1 MVGRGNGVGTSRG
14 SVRVGREALLRKAL
28 LGSTALIGITLATPA
43 LAQSTSPAGGGT
55 ISGSGT
61 YTDDTATNGGVMVD
75 NTQSAGVTMTGVTI
89 NNTTGNPNGSA
100 YRQNA
105 AGGQSA
111 VLYTAGANSLRS
123 DQNGAALFMQ
133 AGGGNLTW
141 AIGQTDTSSTTDLNA
156 TFGAYLVA
164 TGFINVVDFGTVS
177 SLRNVTGI
185 SGDTGIYATSTTSTV
200 NLSLKAPTISGFTT
214 GINALS
220 ATGANVTTTGGTI
233 STLTNGTGIAASAS
247 NASAGVTVSSGS
259 AITTSG
265 TGIGINVT
273 SSNTA
278 NSVTTT
284 AGGTIN
290 GGSVGIQ
297 MRSAQAGQT
306 NTVTVGAAIGNSAR
320 PSAGVLFNT
329 AGVVGGINTVYANA
343 DILAGNGSYAI
354 GSGWINTDL
363 IVNVASGVT
372 VSSQGTSA
380 IGAGHDVT
388 VVNNGTISAT
398 AAGGVGVRNSQGPS
412 TVTVTNNGTMT
423 AGSVV
428 VWGAATT
435 NITNS
440 GIITATNSSAI
451 ISGRGGTITNN
462 GSGIITGGSSAN
474 GWAIR
479 FDSSA
484 FSPGQTINSDGQITG
499 GGAGAIR
506 IDATTASTLN
516 LNAPSYT
523 TGLISV
529 LGTGATTVNL
539 AGTLAG
545 DYDGSGSTGAQNF
558 RLGANGSMQSADFG
572 SGNDTFTWAGG
583 TFSGT
588 IDGGAGT
595 DTFAVDVGS
604 STNKTLNLT
613 TDFANLTN
621 FDAYSLVSGNLT
633 LTGSRDG
640 GAGWTVAGGN
650 ATTFIL
656 NGSLTNIAGVAVTLT
671 TPDLMFVQSGAQLSA
686 TGDVIYSSGN
696 GNNIQNSGTITSG
709 TGASSAIA
717 IGSGTVD
724 NYGTITYAAGGSITT
739 QGNGV
744 LASSNQLSLSNHT
757 GATLIGRWDGA
768 RANNGAYIVN
778 DGLIQGDRF
787 AGVEI
792 TGISVVEN
800 NSTGRIYGAT
810 GEGAGLLIN
819 NGAVQVTNAGQIVGA
834 GTAGIYNAGSGLLSL
849 SNSGTIGTG
858 TLDGSNNYVQGGTTT
873 AIRTG
878 TANITNTGSIR
889 GASGGIAATGALTLV
904 NIGMVNGVGTGTLA
918 LNAVDVGGVA
928 SILNAGTIS
937 EGTNFAIS
945 ATGGGTVTNAVGAS
959 LGGGSDA
966 TNGYAVFLN
975 GGTTFNNYGQA
986 GSGTGGTVLTGSTGG
1001 TINLFAGS
1009 ASGRITGGSGNDT
1022 LAIYTGQTNASAV
1035 TQGYTNAVTG
1045 SAGTVTLQNS
1055 GALAAA
1061 TYGAIDLGGG
1071 SDTLQLRG
1079 TGTGAQTG
1087 SFSLATSTGA
1097 ETITKLDSGTWV
1109 LSGAAAVPGITVNS
1123 NGGTLLFQGTSGI
1136 GTINANGGTVL
1147 ANGSGAFNGAVVHL
1161 LTSNVQFG
1169 ASGVYSNNFVL
1180 DVPAVLNGQAAVFE
1194 NLFGGNAILSGSIT
1208 SGSGTNAA
1216 GQAIGASQAVTFAG
1230 IGGSLFNLTGTGNSW
1245 SGITTINSGVTV
1257 RGSTSVISGGS
1268 ITNNGTLTY
1277 IQSGASSIGTV
1288 ISGNG
1293 ALRVE
1298 GGQVTL
1304 TGFNTYT
1311 GGTTVAGGSL
1321 QVGDGGYTG
1330 RITGA
1335 ITVDAGGTLVFNRAD
1350 NYDFTSAISGDGNVQ
1365 ALGTVSLSGAITTT
1379 STLTVDSAT
1388 GGQVTLTGARS
1399 GANASA
1405 VTLAGVGNILRVG
1418 LSGSVA
1424 GGQYVGVR
1432 LGGTND
1438 GVDNFGSITNTG
1450 TGGDNGYGAAIA
1462 VVATTGTS
1470 TINNG
1475 SASNSTASISGQNAG
1490 INHVASGGIV
1500 ATGALNV
1507 NNYGLIAGNLYNAIE
1522 NQGGSGNLSINNY
1535 ATGRIVGQG
1544 NAGGGNGI
1552 GMGGTGT
1559 LGLDNAGL
1567 IVGRSNGIAT
1577 GGSVAITNR
1586 GTIATGTLSG
1596 GTTGTLTAGGGTGI
1610 QAMGG
1615 TITNQAG
1622 GVIQGSFLNGSGTDT
1637 NAISSF
1643 AATTVNNS
1651 GQILGASLGSTSTAR
1666 ANGVYIGSGLG
1677 TVTNNATGLI
1687 TGSWDGVYLAS
1698 GGSVTNTGTIS
1709 GYSVNGIE
1717 GAGTVTN
1724 NAGGRIFGGGVGVKL
1739 AAGGTV
1745 NNSGLIAAATYDS
1758 LANTYTASTGIGVSL
1773 TSGTVINQYTGTIT
1787 GATGVSATGT
1797 LTFNNSGGT
1806 IIAST
1811 NAGVNVA
1818 GTGNQLYNSGT
1829 LTGGSN
1835 ATQGYGVRFTSTST
1849 GSFNNQTNGLVSG
1862 GTGGVLVGAASGVG
1876 IDNGGAIVGLDSGS
1890 RGIYF
1895 SSGSAIVT
1903 NQADGTIVGQGWG
1916 IQVATTANINNSGF
1930 IGSGTLSGGTT
1941 GTFTVNGTGN
1951 GVVFN
1956 GGYLNNGSGATIVGG
1971 NYGVASGGTTAANIG
1986 NSGTITGGAY
1996 AIYLTGT
2003 NADTVN
2009 LYAGSTTNGAI
2020 ALGGGDDTLNW
2031 YGGSFT
2037 SIDGEGGN
2045 DRFAASISAP
2055 TTLDLSTIT
2064 GFEQHSLNGG
2074 DTLTLTG
2081 TQTPT
2086 DGGWTVTGSNLAL
2099 GGTAKLEMTGTG
2111 VTLVNASASLT
2122 VSAGGQLIAHDD
2134 YGVAAYAGG
2143 SVTNAGL
2150 IKSTGGFDGVITN
2163 GGTVDNQAGGRII
2176 AAGNGVTLQ
2185 AYGTTLTNAGV
2196 IAGQTNGV
2204 VGSDDYQT
2212 LTNTGVIVAGT
2223 AGDNA
2228 TAYWQTNA
2236 NLSTGDGVRFTAGGS
2251 VTNVGGYVNGN
2262 TTGIIVGGANG
2273 VTISGGAAT
2282 IENSGTLQ
2290 GNSGY
2295 GISIDTAG
2303 GQTSTITNH
2312 NGGALVGGIGA
2323 ALLSGDGTVNMTN
2336 EAGSYMYGSI
2346 VSTGNGT
2353 RNIDLSGV
2361 VYGDYDATSGAGV
2374 DNVTLRSGTITNVN
2388 LGDGDDTFVYIGGN
2402 ITGMV
2407 DGGAGSDM
2415 LFADFGAGTSYDVSL
2430 ANFSN
2435 FEGFGLTSGD
2445 VTLTGT
2451 GTNTGQA
2458 IYAGYNGNPAGTI
2471 TFQDT
2476 GDLTGDIYV
2485 NGGSIRANTAGAFG
2499 SGTIHMIDP
2508 TATFGATGTY
2518 ANNISLEVVTPSS
2531 ANPSTLNADS
2541 GVVATLTG
2549 AITTGTGAG
2558 IDPSQDLVFGGG
2570 GTLVLTNTAN
2580 DWAGTTTINSGTT
2593 LVGASDTISGSA
2605 IVNNGK
2611 LAYQQAYSGT
2621 VGQDISGNGYVNVS
2635 GLAAGNALT
2644 FAGTNSFNGTIQIA
2658 DASNVVI
2665 DGATDTGNFLSVD
2678 LGAGASRLDV
2688 TANGSLTSSY
2698 SGVHGSGA
2706 GQSVYNLGSI
2716 TSSGDTIFM
2725 TGANALIDNS
2735 GTITGARA
2743 FSTNGT
2749 DAQLINRAG
2758 GTLTGNAYQ
2767 TVYLGNGGTVDNS
2780 GIIQSL
2786 TNFTAI
2792 YGVNGATAITNNAGG
2807 LITGDGTVIAVY
2819 GAGSSVTNAGSITS
2833 TADTA
2838 VYLGGGG
2845 TVTNSGSITANG
2857 NGVGVWTSAGGTFT
2871 NQAGGTITGGYAGM
2885 YLDGVDQI
2893 TVNLEAG
2900 STTDRIF
2907 AIGNGTRVITIA
2919 GTLNGGYAGGTGD
2932 DLITLDTSATVN
2944 GTLDGG
2950 NSGIDTLTLTGTGSA
2965 TLGDVTHFASATKT
2979 GTGTW
2984 TLGSSNDIGAWSV
2997 IGGTIATKGG
3007 IDNGASV
3014 DLSSGTLQLNYH
3026 ETIGILTG
3034 TGNVALGTYMLG
3046 LTSGTGSF
3054 TGTLNGTTGGLL
3066 IDGAHLSFGGQAT
3079 YSGLTGVY
3087 SGSLTLMAGATF
3099 NADSTLLVDSAGT
3112 LDLGATAITVA
3123 AARLDGTL
3131 DGTGTLAAHDIELN
3145 GATVNGNLAGNTLTQ
3160 ASGTSSIA
3168 GTIGMDVLVSGG
3180 TLQLAAGNRI
3190 ADTATVQVN
3199 SGTMLDLQAFDDT
3212 VGTLVLSGTLAGT
3225 GTLTASQYQLTGATV
3240 NGNLGAGVLYN
3251 LGGTSTLNG
3260 TSAGNVAVQAGTLV
3274 LGAANR
3280 LADTAIVTV
3289 SSGATLDLGA
3299 FGDTIGALG
3308 LNGTLAG
3315 TGTLTAAEYD
3325 LNGAT
3330 VNANLGAG
3338 TLYNLAG
3345 TSTLNGT
3352 AAGDV
3357 SVQGG
3362 TLVLGAANRLADNA
3376 TVAVASGATLD
3387 IGGFSDTIGALAL
3400 LGTLNGSGTLT
3411 AGQYQLTGAVV
3422 NANLG
3427 TGTLENLAGVSTLNG
3442 TAAGNV
3448 LVSGGTLK
3456 LAAAERLADT
3466 ATLAVATGATLDL
3479 GANSEAVALA
3489 GLNGTLAGTGTLI
3502 AGQYQLTGATVNANL
3517 GAGTLYNLGGTSTL
3531 NGTAAGDVSVQAGT
3545 LALGASNRLAD
3556 TAVVAVAS
3564 GATLDIGAFNDTVGA
3579 LALLGTLNGTGTLTA
3594 SQYQLT
3600 GATVNANL
3608 GAGRVFNL
3616 GGTSTLNGTAAGD
3629 VSVQA
3634 GTLRLGAANRI
3645 ADTAVLDIG
3654 TGATF
3659 DLGAFNESVALA
3671 GIGGTLAG
3679 TGTLTAS
3686 QYQLSGATVNANLA
3700 AGTLFSVGGVSTLNG
3715 TSAAGAATIQAG
3727 TLRLGASER
3736 LANNAAVAINSIAT
3750 FDLAGYTETIA
3761 SLSNGAGGGG
3771 TLALGAGKLVL
3782 SGNADSGFSGNIT
3795 GSGVFEKQGTG
3806 RLTLAGNLAMTG
3818 RIDLTAGTLAYAGT
3832 SAGGM
3837 RVQGGTLIGSGSF
3850 AGNLALA
3857 SGTLSPGGLAT
3868 GLVGTTIQPIGSF
3881 SAGSLNVTGGTLAF
3895 DFGGTSLNFASDS
3908 IRVTGAATLSG
3919 GTVAVNSL
3927 SQAASDYRFNQLYTI
3942 VQAGSLTGTFGNG
3955 ATFTNVANNPNLRWR
3970 LRYDLLAN
3978 AVVLQVQKNV
3988 DFATDV
3994 PAGSG
3999 NLSAVAGALTSATTG
4014 NATDEFS
4021 NTLNTLAAL
4030 SQAQRIEAYKSFS
4043 GEALT
4048 DISTA
4053 TMSANNLFADL
4064 LRDRVGNGGDS
4075 LVGGG
4080 FGDTSLAQVRSTAT
4094 AGSGFASRLANA
4106 DAPGGSGNGGGIW
4119 GQAYGGYQKLL
4130 GGAGHVGVENT
4141 TAGVA
4146 MGAELRLDGF
4156 TAGVA
4161 GGVAEIDGDVN
4172 ARNSTVTGNQ
4182 YQLGGYAS
4190 YDAGSLFVS
4199 ASGTWYSADFDTKR
4213 TIALGGSTSLATG
4226 DAHADG
4232 YSFGASA
4239 GYRAEL
4245 GGGLHAAIVAS
4256 ASQTHDSRDGFT
4268 ERASGGLGLSVAKA
4282 SRDVFTAT
4290 GELRLAAKVKTGSG
4304 YTMPWVSAGVRYNT
4318 GDLDSL
4324 GNMRFAGAPTGTGS
4338 FLVEGARMAPVLGT
4352 LGVGIDAHASDNVR
4366 LGIALEAA
4374 AGDKTREGRA
4384 SVRVKIGF

>member
-75 NTQSAGVTMTGVTI
+75 NTQSSGVTMTGVTI

-200 NLSLKAPTISGFTT
+200 NLSLKAPTISGFAT

-233 STLTNGTGIAASAS
+233 STLANGTGIAASAS

-284 AGGTIN
+284 TGGTIN

-297 MRSAQAGQT
+297 MKSAQSGQT
-306 NTVTVGAAIGNSAR
+306 NTVTVGAAIGNSTR

-329 AGVVGGINTVYANA
+329 AGAIGGINTVYANA

-363 IVNVASGVT
+363 VVNVASGVT
-372 VSSQGTSA
+372 VSSQGSSA

-388 VVNNGTISAT
+388 IVNNGTISAT
-398 AAGGVGVRNSQGPS
+398 AAGGTGVRNSQGPS

-440 GIITATNSSAI
+440 GIITATNNSAI

-462 GSGIITGGSSAN
+462 SSGIITGGSAAN

-539 AGTLAG
+539 AGTLVG

-583 TFSGT
+583 AFSGT

-595 DTFAVDVGS
+595 DIFAVDVGS

-621 FDAYSLVSGNLT
+621 FDAYSLLSGNLT
-633 LTGSRDG
+633 LTGSRNG

-656 NGSLTNIAGVAVTLT
+656 NGALTNIAGVGVTLT

-768 RANNGAYIVN
+768 RANNGAYVVN

-792 TGISVVEN
+792 TGTSVVEN

-1079 TGTGAQTG
+1079 TGTGASQG
-1087 SFSLATSTGA
+1087 IFSLATSTGA

-1136 GTINANGGTVL
+1136 GTINANGGIVL
-1147 ANGSGAFNGAVVHL
+1147 ANGAGAFGSAVVHL
-1161 LTSNVQFG
+1161 LSSNVQFG
-1169 ASGVYSNNFVL
+1169 ASGAYANNFVL
-1180 DVPAVLNGQAAVFE
+1180 DVPAVLNGQPAVFE

-1245 SGITTINSGVTV
+1245 TGITTINSGVTV
-1257 RGSTSVISGGS
+1257 RGSTSAISGSS

-1277 IQSGASSIGTV
+1277 AQSGASSSGKV
-1288 ISGNG
+1288 ISGSG

-1298 GGQVTL
+1298 SGQVTL

-1311 GGTTVAGGSL
+1311 GGTTVAGGTL
-1321 QVGDGGYTG
+1321 QVGDGAASG
-1330 RITGA
+1330 RIAGA
-1335 ITVDAGGTLVFNRAD
+1335 ITVDAGGTLVFNRTD
-1350 NYDFTSAISGDGNVQ
+1350 NYDFTSAISGAGNVQ

-1379 STLTVDSAT
+1379 GNLTVDSAT

-1399 GANASA
+1399 GAAVSA
-1405 VTLAGVGNILRVG
+1405 VTLAGVGNVLRVG

-1438 GVDNFGSITNTG
+1438 GVDNFGAITNIG

-1475 SASNSTASISGQNAG
+1475 SASNSTATISGQNAG
-1490 INHVASGGIV
+1490 INHVASGGVV

-1552 GMGGTGT
+1552 GMGGVGT

-1818 GTGNQLYNSGT
+1818 GTSSQLYNSGT

-2037 SIDGEGGN
+2037 SINGEGGN

-2303 GQTSTITNH
+2303 GVTSTITNR
-2312 NGGALVGGIGA
+2312 NGGALVGGTAA

-2336 EAGSYMYGSI
+2336 EYGSYMYGSI

-2407 DGGAGSDM
+2407 DGGAGRDM

-2531 ANPSTLNADS
+2531 ANPSTLNTTA
-2541 GVVATLTG
+2541 GVIATLTG

-2558 IDPSQDLVFGGG
+2558 VDPDQQLVIGGQ
-2570 GTLVLTNTAN
+2570 GTIILAN
-2580 DWAGTTTINSGTT
+2580 AANSWSGTT
-2593 LVGASDTISGSA
+2593 IVNASATLQGTSETISGSA
-2605 IVNNGK
+2605 ITAQGT
-2611 LAYQQAYSGT
+2611 LAYVQPGSGT
-2621 VGQDISGNGYVNVS
+2621 VGQNITGGGLVTVS
-2635 GLAAGNALT
+2635 GLAAGEALT
-2644 FAGTNSFNGTIQIA
+2644 FG
-2658 DASNVVI
+2658 
-2665 DGATDTGNFLSVD
+2665 
-2678 LGAGASRLDV
+2678 GASTVAGGIKVLD
-2688 TANGSLTSSY
+2688 GSA
-2698 SGVHGSGA
+2698 V
-2706 GQSVYNLGSI
+2706 I
-2716 TSSGDTIFM
+2716 
-2725 TGANALIDNS
+2725 NS
-2735 GTITGARA
+2735 GTLAATGGTSITLTNGGSFTNDGTVTGEVRGTGAA
-2743 FSTNGT
+2743 ATSVTNNATINGT
-2749 DAQLINRAG
+2749 VYNAG
-2758 GTLTGNAYQ
+2758 TATM
-2767 TVYLGNGGTVDNS
+2767 TVAN
-2780 GIIQSL
+2780 Q
-2786 TNFTAI
+2786 
-2792 YGVNGATAITNNAGG
+2792 AGG
-2807 LITGDGTVIAVY
+2807 LINGGSYAVY
-2819 GAGSSVTNAGSITS
+2819 ASGGLALTNGAGSTIQGDLAVVAHDGAQITNAGTIRS
-2833 TADTA
+2833 TGTDFAIG
-2838 VYLGGGG
+2838 LLSGG
-2845 TVTNSGSITANG
+2845 TILNSGSIEGGSSTTDG
-2857 NGVGVWTSAGGTFT
+2857 WGVNSTGTLVFT
-2871 NQAGGTITGGYAGM
+2871 NQAGGMIGGAKGAILSFGGATID
-2885 YLDGVDQI
+2885 LQ
-2893 TVNLEAG
+2893 AG
-2900 STTDRIF
+2900 STTNGAIQVVGSDAASVTVAGNYTGIIGLGAGDDTLTLDSGATIGAGSMFNGNGGSDALVLTGTGNASLDIGTTLNFETRAMNGTGVWTLTGSDGSNGAWQINSGTLAASGGS
-2907 AIGNGTRVITIA
+2907 AIGNGALVTIAAPGTLQLLASEQVGNIAGSGAIQLGANALMLGGGTSSSFDGTISGTGSLAIFGGTSLTLTGAQAYTGVTQVGGTLTLAGSNLLADASSLSIQAGGTVDLGAGNDTVAEVTIA
-2919 GTLNGGYAGGTGD
+2919 GTLNG
-2932 DLITLDTSATVN
+2932 
-2944 GTLDGG
+2944 
-2950 NSGIDTLTLTGTGSA
+2950 
-2965 TLGDVTHFASATKT
+2965 
-2979 GTGTW
+2979 
-2984 TLGSSNDIGAWSV
+2984 
-2997 IGGTIATKGG
+2997 
-3007 IDNGASV
+3007 
-3014 DLSSGTLQLNYH
+3014 
-3026 ETIGILTG
+3026 
-3034 TGNVALGTYMLG
+3034 
-3046 LTSGTGSF
+3046 
-3054 TGTLNGTTGGLL
+3054 
-3066 IDGAHLSFGGQAT
+3066 
-3079 YSGLTGVY
+3079 
-3087 SGSLTLMAGATF
+3087 
-3099 NADSTLLVDSAGT
+3099 
-3112 LDLGATAITVA
+3112 
-3123 AARLDGTL
+3123 
-3131 DGTGTLAAHDIELN
+3131 
-3145 GATVNGNLAGNTLTQ
+3145 
-3160 ASGTSSIA
+3160 
-3168 GTIGMDVLVSGG
+3168 
-3180 TLQLAAGNRI
+3180 
-3190 ADTATVQVN
+3190 
-3199 SGTMLDLQAFDDT
+3199 
-3212 VGTLVLSGTLAGT
+3212 T
-3225 GTLTASQYQLTGATV
+3225 GTLTTTGYAFLTGGIA
-3240 NGNLGAGVLYN
+3240 NANLAGDALFQDA
-3251 LGGTSTLNG
+3251 GTSTLNG
-3260 TSAGNVAVQAGTLV
+3260 TAAFSTVSIRGGTLALGASNRLADNAQLGILAGAALDLGAYSDTIGTGVVFGTVNGTGTLTANLLQLNGATISANLGGSVMNIGGTSVLNGTASGNVEVGAGTLV

-3280 LADTAIVTV
+3280 LADTATV
-3289 SSGATLDLGA
+3289 LIDGGATLDIGA
-3299 FGDTIGALG
+3299 FNDTVGIAAIG
-3308 LNGTLAG
+3308 GTLAG
-3315 TGTLTAAEYD
+3315 SGTLTAGEYQ
-3325 LNGAT
+3325 LGAAT

-3338 TLYNLAG
+3338 IVYNLAG

-3448 LVSGGTLK
+3448 LVSGGTLR
-3456 LAAAERLADT
+3456 LAAAEHLADT

-3479 GANSEAVALA
+3479 GANGETVALA

-3502 AGQYQLTGATVNANL
+3502 AGEYQLTGATVNANL

-3654 TGATF
+3654 SGATF
-3659 DLGAFNESVALA
+3659 DLGAFNETVALA

-3715 TSAAGAATIQAG
+3715 TSAAGTAIVQAG

-3736 LANNAAVAINSIAT
+3736 LANNAAVAINTNAV
-3750 FDLAGYTETIA
+3750 FDLAGYTETIG
-3761 SLSNGAGGGG
+3761 SLSNGPGGGG
-3771 TLALGAGKLVL
+3771 TIALGSGKLVL
-3782 SGNADSGFSGNIT
+3782 SGNADSSFSGGIT

-3806 RLTLAGNLAMTG
+3806 RLNLAGNLAMTG

-3837 RVQGGTLIGSGSF
+3837 RVQGGTLIGQASF

-3881 SAGSLNVTGGTLAF
+3881 TAGSLNVTGGTLAF
-3895 DFGGTSLNFASDS
+3895 DFGGTSMNFASDS

-4043 GEALT
+4043 GESLT

-4080 FGDTSLAQVRSTAT
+4080 FGDTSLSQVRSTAT
-4094 AGSGFASRLANA
+4094 AGTGFASRLANA

-4304 YTMPWVSAGVRYNT
+4304 YAMPWVSAGVRYNT

>member
-61 YTDDTATNGGVMVD
+61 YTDDTAANGGVMVD
-75 NTQSAGVTMTGVTI
+75 NTQSSGVTMTGVTI

-185 SGDTGIYATSTTSTV
+185 SGDTGIYATSTTATV
-200 NLSLKAPTISGFTT
+200 DLSLKAPTISGFAT

-233 STLTNGTGIAASAS
+233 TTLANGTGIAASAS
-247 NASAGVTVSSGS
+247 NAIAAVNVTSGS

-273 SSNTA
+273 SSNTT

-297 MRSAQAGQT
+297 MKSAQSGQT
-306 NTVTVGAAIGNSAR
+306 NTVTVGAAIGNSTR

-329 AGVVGGINTVYANA
+329 AGAIGGLNTVYANA

-354 GSGWINTDL
+354 GSGWTNTDL
-363 IVNVASGVT
+363 VVNVASGVT
-372 VSSQGTSA
+372 VSSQGSSA

-388 VVNNGTISAT
+388 IVNNGTISAT
-398 AAGGVGVRNSQGPS
+398 AAGGTGVRNSQGPS

-435 NITNS
+435 NVTNS
-440 GIITATNSSAI
+440 GIITATNNSAI

-462 GSGIITGGSSAN
+462 ASGHITGGSAAN

-479 FDSSA
+479 FDSST
-484 FSPGQTINSDGQITG
+484 FSPGQTVNSDGQITG

-516 LNAPSYT
+516 LNATSQT
-523 TGLISV
+523 SGLISV
-529 LGTGATTVNL
+529 LGSGATTVNL
-539 AGTLAG
+539 AGALVG

-583 TFSGT
+583 AFSGT

-604 STNKTLNLT
+604 STNKTLDLT

-633 LTGSRDG
+633 LTGSRNG

-686 TGDVIYSSGN
+686 SGDVIYSSGT

-744 LASSNQLSLSNHT
+744 LASTNQLSLGNHS

-792 TGISVVEN
+792 TGISVVQN
-800 NSTGRIYGAT
+800 NATGRIYGAT
-810 GEGAGLLIN
+810 GEGSGLLIN
-819 NGAVQVTNAGQIVGA
+819 SGAVQVTNAGQIVGA

-1009 ASGRITGGSGNDT
+1009 ASGRITGGAGNDT

-1061 TYGAIDLGGG
+1061 TFGTVDLGGG

-1079 TGTGAQTG
+1079 TGNGVTQGE
-1087 SFSLATSTGA
+1087 FSLATATGA
-1097 ETITKLDSGTWV
+1097 ETITKLDSGTWR
-1109 LSGAAAVPGITVNS
+1109 LSGAAVVPGITVNS

-1136 GTINANGGTVL
+1136 GTINANGGIVR
-1147 ANGSGAFNGAVVHL
+1147 ADGSGAFGSAVVHL
-1161 LTSNVQFG
+1161 LSSNVQFA
-1169 ASGVYSNNFVL
+1169 ASGAYANNFVL
-1180 DVPAVLNGQAAVFE
+1180 DVPAVLNGQPAVFE

-1230 IGGSLFNLTGTGNSW
+1230 VGGSLFNLTGTGNSW
-1245 SGITTINSGVTV
+1245 TGITTINSGVTV
-1257 RGSTSVISGGS
+1257 RGSTSAISGGS

-1277 IQSGASSIGTV
+1277 VQSGASSIGKV
-1288 ISGNG
+1288 ISGSG

-1321 QVGDGGYTG
+1321 QVGDGAASG

-1335 ITVDAGGTLVFNRAD
+1335 ITVDSGGTLIFNRTD
-1350 NYDFTSAISGDGNVQ
+1350 NYDFTSAISGAGNVQ
-1365 ALGTVSLSGAITTT
+1365 TLGTVSLSGAITNTGN
-1379 STLTVDSAT
+1379 LTVDSAT
-1388 GGQVTLTGARS
+1388 GGQVTLTGSRS
-1399 GANASA
+1399 GANAS
-1405 VTLAGVGNILRVG
+1405 GVYLGGSGNILRVG

-1432 LGGTND
+1432 LDGVND
-1438 GVDNFGSITNTG
+1438 GVDNFGAITNIG

-1552 GMGGTGT
+1552 GMGGVGT

-1596 GTTGTLTAGGGTGI
+1596 GTSGTLTAGGGTGI

-1677 TVTNNATGLI
+1677 TVTNYATGLI
-1687 TGSWDGVYLAS
+1687 TGSWDGVYLSS

-1758 LANTYTASTGIGVSL
+1758 LANTYTASTGIGVTL

-1797 LTFNNSGGT
+1797 LNFNNSGGT

-1818 GTGNQLYNSGT
+1818 GTSNQLYNSGT

-1849 GSFNNQTNGLVSG
+1849 GSLNNQTNGLISG
-1862 GTGGVLVGAASGVG
+1862 GTGGFLAGAATGVS

-1903 NQADGTIVGQGWG
+1903 NQADGVIVGQGWG

-1930 IGSGTLSGGTT
+1930 IGSGTLSGGAT

-1956 GGYLNNGSGATIVGG
+1956 GGYFSNNVTGTVTGG
-1971 NYGVASGGTTAANIG
+1971 NYGVASGGTTAANIS
-1986 NSGTITGGAY
+1986 NAGTITGGTY

-2003 NADTVN
+2003 NADTVS
-2009 LYAGSTTNGAI
+2009 LFAGSTTNGAI
-2020 ALGGGDDTLNW
+2020 ALGNGDDTLNW

-2037 SIDGEGGN
+2037 SINGEGGN
-2045 DRFAASISAP
+2045 DRFAATVSAP
-2055 TTLDLSTIT
+2055 ATLDLSTLT

-2081 TQTPT
+2081 TQLAS
-2086 DGGWTVTGSNLAL
+2086 DGGWRVTGSNLVL

-2111 VTLVNASASLT
+2111 VTLVDANASLT

-2134 YGVAAYAGG
+2134 YGVAAFAGG

-2185 AYGTTLTNAGV
+2185 AAGATLTNAGV
-2196 IAGQTNGV
+2196 IAGQANGV
-2204 VGSDDYQT
+2204 MGSDDYQT

-2303 GQTSTITNH
+2303 GVTSTITNH
-2312 NGGALVGGIGA
+2312 NGGALVGGTGA

-2374 DNVTLRSGTITNVN
+2374 DNVTLRSGTIANVN

-2508 TATFGATGTY
+2508 TATFAATGTY

-2531 ANPSTLNADS
+2531 ANPSTLNTTA
-2541 GVVATLTG
+2541 GVIATLTG

-2558 IDPSQDLVFGGG
+2558 VDPDQQLVIGGQ
-2570 GTLVLTNTAN
+2570 GTIVLTNAAN
-2580 DWAGTTTINSGTT
+2580 SWSGSTIINAGATLQGTS
-2593 LVGASDTISGSA
+2593 ATISGSG
-2605 IVNNGK
+2605 IVANGT
-2611 LAYQQAYSGT
+2611 LAYVQPLSGT
-2621 VGQDISGNGYVNVS
+2621 VGQNITGNGTVSVS
-2635 GLAAGNALT
+2635 GLEAGEALSFSGSNT
-2644 FAGTNSFNGTIQIA
+2644 VAGGIT
-2658 DASNVVI
+2658 VL
-2665 DGATDTGNFLSVD
+2665 DGSA
-2678 LGAGASRLDV
+2678 
-2688 TANGSLTSSY
+2688 
-2698 SGVHGSGA
+2698 
-2706 GQSVYNLGSI
+2706 I
-2716 TSSGDTIFM
+2716 I
-2725 TGANALIDNS
+2725 NS
-2735 GTITGARA
+2735 GTLAATGGTSVTLANGGSFTNDGTVTGQVRSTGAA
-2743 FSTNGT
+2743 ATGVTNTSTINGT
-2749 DAQLINRAG
+2749 VYNAG
-2758 GTLTGNAYQ
+2758 TGA
-2767 TVYLGNGGTVDNS
+2767 LTVDN
-2780 GIIQSL
+2780 Q
-2786 TNFTAI
+2786 A
-2792 YGVNGATAITNNAGG
+2792 GATIQGSNAILSNA
-2807 LITGDGTVIAVY
+2807 VA
-2819 GAGSSVTNAGSITS
+2819 SVTNAGTLRS
-2833 TADTA
+2833 TGTDYAIG
-2838 VYLGGGG
+2838 LLSGG
-2845 TVTNSGSITANG
+2845 TILNSGSIEGGSSTNDG
-2857 NGVGVWTSAGGTFT
+2857 WGVNSTGTLVFT
-2871 NQAGGTITGGYAGM
+2871 NQAGGSIGGAGGAILSFGGATID
-2885 YLDGVDQI
+2885 LQ
-2893 TVNLEAG
+2893 AG
-2900 STTDRIF
+2900 STTNGAIQVVGSDAASVTVAGNYTGIIGLGAGDDMLTLDSGATIGAGSMFNGNGGSDTLVLAGTGNASLDIGTALNFETRAMNGTGVWTLTGSDGSNGAWQVNSGTLAASGGS
-2907 AIGNGTRVITIA
+2907 AIGNGALVTIAAAGTLQLLASEQVGNIAGSGAIQLGANALMLGGGTSSSFGGTISGTGSLAIFGGTSLTLTGAQAYTGVTQVGGTLTLAGSNLLADASSLSIQAGGTVDLGAGNDTVAEATIA
-2919 GTLNGGYAGGTGD
+2919 GTLNG
-2932 DLITLDTSATVN
+2932 
-2944 GTLDGG
+2944 
-2950 NSGIDTLTLTGTGSA
+2950 
-2965 TLGDVTHFASATKT
+2965 
-2979 GTGTW
+2979 
-2984 TLGSSNDIGAWSV
+2984 
-2997 IGGTIATKGG
+2997 
-3007 IDNGASV
+3007 
-3014 DLSSGTLQLNYH
+3014 
-3026 ETIGILTG
+3026 
-3034 TGNVALGTYMLG
+3034 
-3046 LTSGTGSF
+3046 
-3054 TGTLNGTTGGLL
+3054 
-3066 IDGAHLSFGGQAT
+3066 
-3079 YSGLTGVY
+3079 
-3087 SGSLTLMAGATF
+3087 
-3099 NADSTLLVDSAGT
+3099 
-3112 LDLGATAITVA
+3112 
-3123 AARLDGTL
+3123 
-3131 DGTGTLAAHDIELN
+3131 
-3145 GATVNGNLAGNTLTQ
+3145 
-3160 ASGTSSIA
+3160 
-3168 GTIGMDVLVSGG
+3168 
-3180 TLQLAAGNRI
+3180 
-3190 ADTATVQVN
+3190 
-3199 SGTMLDLQAFDDT
+3199 
-3212 VGTLVLSGTLAGT
+3212 T
-3225 GTLTASQYQLTGATV
+3225 GTLTTTGNASLTGGIV
-3240 NGNLGAGVLYN
+3240 NANLAGDALFQDA
-3251 LGGTSTLNG
+3251 GTSTLNG
-3260 TSAGNVAVQAGTLV
+3260 TAAFSSVSIRGGTLALGASNRLADNTQLGILAGAALDLGAYSDTIGTGVVFGTVNGTGTLTANLLQLNGATINANLGGTVMNIGGTSVLNGTASGNVEVGAGTLV

-3280 LADTAIVTV
+3280 LADTATV
-3289 SSGATLDLGA
+3289 LIDSGATLDIGA
-3299 FGDTIGALG
+3299 FNDTIGIAAIG
-3308 LNGTLAG
+3308 GTLAG
-3315 TGTLTAAEYD
+3315 SGTLTAGEYQ
-3325 LNGAT
+3325 LGAAT

-3338 TLYNLAG
+3338 TVYNLAG

-3352 AAGDV
+3352 AAGNV

-3362 TLVLGAANRLADNA
+3362 TLVLGAANRLADTA

-3387 IGGFSDTIGALAL
+3387 IGAFSDTVGALAL
-3400 LGTLNGSGTLT
+3400 LGTLNGSGTL
-3411 AGQYQLTGAVV
+3411 
-3422 NANLG
+3422 
-3427 TGTLENLAGVSTLNG
+3427 
-3442 TAAGNV
+3442 AA
-3448 LVSGGTLK
+3448 S
-3456 LAAAERLADT
+3456 
-3466 ATLAVATGATLDL
+3466 
-3479 GANSEAVALA
+3479 
-3489 GLNGTLAGTGTLI
+3489 
-3502 AGQYQLTGATVNANL
+3502 QYQLTGATVNANL
-3517 GAGTLYNLGGTSTL
+3517 GAGTLFNLGGDSTLNGTVAGNVLVNGGTLRLGAAERLADTATLVVASGATFDLGANSETVAFAGLSGTLAGTGTLIASEYQLNGATVNANLGAGTVFNLGGTSTL
-3531 NGTAAGDVSVQAGT
+3531 NGTAAGNVSVQAGT
-3545 LALGASNRLAD
+3545 LALGAANRLAD
-3556 TAVVAVAS
+3556 TAEVAVAS
-3564 GATLDIGAFNDTVGA
+3564 GATLDIGAFNETIGA
-3579 LALLGTLNGTGTLTA
+3579 LALLGTLNGTGMLTA

-3608 GAGRVFNL
+3608 AAGTVFNL

-3629 VSVQA
+3629 VVVQA

-3645 ADTAVLDIG
+3645 ADAAVLDIG

-3659 DLGAFNESVALA
+3659 DLGAFNETVALA

-3700 AGTLFSVGGVSTLNG
+3700 GGTVFNVGGVSTLNG
-3715 TSAAGAATIQAG
+3715 TSAAGTAILQAG

-3736 LANNAAVAINSIAT
+3736 LANNAAVSVNTNAV

-3818 RIDLTAGTLAYAGT
+3818 RIDLTAGTLVYAGT

-3850 AGNLALA
+3850 AGNLTVA
-3857 SGTLSPGGLAT
+3857 SGTFSPGGLAT
-3868 GLVGTTIQPIGSF
+3868 GLVGSTIQPIGSF
-3881 SAGSLNVTGGTLAF
+3881 TAGSLNVTGGTLAF
-3895 DFGGTSLNFASDS
+3895 DFGGASLNFASDS

-3919 GTVAVNSL
+3919 GTVTVNSL

-4030 SQAQRIEAYKSFS
+4030 SQAQRIQAYKSFS

-4080 FGDTSLAQVRSTAT
+4080 FGDTSLSQVRSTAT
-4094 AGSGFASRLANA
+4094 AGAGFASRLANA

-4199 ASGTWYSADFDTKR
+4199 ASGTWYSSDFDTKR

-4245 GGGLHAAIVAS
+4245 GGGLRAAIVAS
-4256 ASQTHDSRDGFT
+4256 VSQTHDSRDGFT

-4304 YTMPWVSAGVRYNT
+4304 YAMPWVSAGVRYNS

-4324 GNMRFAGAPTGTGS
+4324 GNMRFAGAPTGTGA

>member
-1 MVGRGNGVGTSRG
+1 MIDRGNGARASKAV

-75 NTQSAGVTMTGVTI
+75 NTQSSGVTMTGVTI
-89 NNTTGNPNGSA
+89 DNTTGNPNGSA

-105 AGGQSA
+105 GSGQSA

-141 AIGQTDTSSTTDLNA
+141 AIGQFDTSSTTDLNA

-185 SGDTGIYATSTTSTV
+185 SGDTGIYATSTTATV
-200 NLSLKAPTISGFTT
+200 DLSLKAPTISGFAT

-233 STLTNGTGIAASAS
+233 TTLANGTGIAASAS
-247 NASAGVTVSSGS
+247 NAIAAVSVTSGS

-273 SSNTA
+273 SSNTT

-297 MRSAQAGQT
+297 MKSAQSGQT
-306 NTVTVGAAIGNSAR
+306 NTVTVGAAIGNSTR

-329 AGVVGGINTVYANA
+329 AGAIGGLNTVYANA

-354 GSGWINTDL
+354 GSGWTNTDL
-363 IVNVASGVT
+363 VVNVASGVT
-372 VSSQGTSA
+372 VSSQGSSA

-388 VVNNGTISAT
+388 IINNGTISAT
-398 AAGGVGVRNSQGPS
+398 AAGGTGVRNSQGPS

-440 GIITATNSSAI
+440 GTLTATNNSAI

-462 GSGIITGGSSAN
+462 ASGHITGGSAAN

-484 FSPGQTINSDGQITG
+484 FSPGQTVNSDGQITG

-516 LNAPSYT
+516 LNATSQT

-529 LGTGATTVNL
+529 LGSGATTVNL
-539 AGTLAG
+539 AGALVG
-545 DYDGSGSTGAQNF
+545 DYDGSGSTGVQNF

-583 TFSGT
+583 AFSGT
-588 IDGGAGT
+588 IDGGTGT

-604 STNKTLNLT
+604 STNKTLDLVT
-613 TDFANLTN
+613 GFANVTN

-633 LTGSRDG
+633 LTGSRNG

-656 NGSLTNIAGVAVTLT
+656 NGSLTNIAGVGVTLT

-709 TGASSAIA
+709 TGASTAIA

-739 QGNGV
+739 QGNGI
-744 LASSNQLSLSNHT
+744 LASTNQLSLGNHT
-757 GATLIGRWDGA
+757 GASLYGRWDGA

-792 TGISVVEN
+792 SGTSVVIN
-800 NSTGRIYGAT
+800 NATGRIYGAT
-810 GEGAGLLIN
+810 GEGTGLLIN
-819 NGAVQVTNAGQIVGA
+819 SGAVQVTNAGQIVGA
-834 GTAGIYNAGSGLLSL
+834 GTAGINNVGSGLLSV
-849 SNSGTIGTG
+849 SNSGTIATG

-878 TANITNTGSIR
+878 TANITNTGTIR

-904 NIGMVNGVGTGTLA
+904 NIGMINGVGAGTLA
-918 LNAVDVGGVA
+918 LNAVDVGGAA
-928 SILNAGTIS
+928 SILNAGAIS

-945 ATGGGTVTNAVGAS
+945 ATGGGTITNAVGAS

-986 GSGTGGTVLTGSTGG
+986 GSGTGSTVLTGSTGG

-1009 ASGRITGGSGNDT
+1009 ASGRITGGAGNDT

-1045 SAGTVTLQNS
+1045 SAGTVTLQSS

-1079 TGTGAQTG
+1079 TGTGADAG

-1097 ETITKLDSGTWV
+1097 ETITKLDSGTWT
-1109 LSGAAAVPGITVNS
+1109 LTGAAVVPGITVNS

-1136 GTINANGGTVL
+1136 GTINANGGIVL
-1147 ANGSGAFNGAVVHL
+1147 ANGAGAFGSAVVHL

-1180 DVPAVLNGQAAVFE
+1180 DVPAVLNGQPAVFE

-1245 SGITTINSGVTV
+1245 TGITTIGSGVTV
-1257 RGSTSVISGGS
+1257 RGSTSAISGGS

-1277 IQSGASSIGTV
+1277 AQSGASSSGKV
-1288 ISGNG
+1288 ISGTG

-1298 GGQVTL
+1298 SGQVTL

-1311 GGTTVAGGSL
+1311 GGTTVAGGTL
-1321 QVGDGGYTG
+1321 QVGDGAASG

-1335 ITVDAGGTLVFNRAD
+1335 ITVDSGGTLIFNRTD
-1350 NYDFTSAISGDGNVQ
+1350 NYDFTSAISGAGDVQ
-1365 ALGTVSLSGAITTT
+1365 ALGTVSLSGAITNTGN
-1379 STLTVDSAT
+1379 LTVDSAT

-1399 GANASA
+1399 GAAVSA
-1405 VTLAGVGNILRVG
+1405 VTLAGVGNVLRVG

-1438 GVDNFGSITNTG
+1438 GVDNFGAITNTG

-1462 VVATTGTS
+1462 VVATSGTS

-1475 SASNSTASISGQNAG
+1475 SASNSTATISGQNAG

-1577 GGSVAITNR
+1577 GGTVNITNR

-1622 GVIQGSFLNGSGTDT
+1622 GVIQGSFLNGSGADT

-1651 GQILGASLGSTSTAR
+1651 GQILGAALGSTSTVR
-1666 ANGVYIGSGLG
+1666 ANGVYIASGLG

-1773 TSGTVINQYTGTIT
+1773 ISGTVINQYTGTIT

-1797 LTFNNSGGT
+1797 LNFNNSGGT

-1811 NAGVNVA
+1811 NAGLNVA
-1818 GTGNQLYNSGT
+1818 GTSNQLFNSGT

-1849 GSFNNQTNGLVSG
+1849 GSLNNQTNGLISG
-1862 GTGGVLVGAASGVG
+1862 GTGGFLAGAATGVSV
-1876 IDNGGAIVGLDSGS
+1876 DNGGAIVGLDSGS

-1895 SSGSAIVT
+1895 SNGSAIVT
-1903 NQADGTIVGQGWG
+1903 NQADGVIVGQGWG
-1916 IQVATTANINNSGF
+1916 ISVSGTANINNSGF

-1956 GGYLNNGSGATIVGG
+1956 GGYFSNNVTGTVTGG
-1971 NYGVASGGTTAANIG
+1971 NYGVASGGTTAANIA
-1986 NSGTITGGAY
+1986 NAGTITGGTY
-1996 AIYLTGT
+1996 AIYLTGN
-2003 NADTVN
+2003 NADTVS

-2020 ALGGGDDTLNW
+2020 ALGNGDDTLNW

-2037 SIDGEGGN
+2037 SINGEGGN
-2045 DRFAASISAP
+2045 DRFAATVSAP
-2055 TTLDLSTIT
+2055 ATLDLSTLT

-2074 DTLTLTG
+2074 GTLTLTG
-2081 TQTPT
+2081 TQAPT
-2086 DGGWTVTGSNLAL
+2086 EGGWSVSGSNLVL

-2111 VTLVNASASLT
+2111 VTLVNADASLA
-2122 VSAGGQLIAHDD
+2122 VNAGGQLIAHD
-2134 YGVAAYAGG
+2134 AYAVASYTGG
-2143 SVTNAGL
+2143 GVTNAGL
-2150 IKSTGGFDGVITN
+2150 IKSTGSGFDGVITN

-2185 AYGTTLTNAGV
+2185 AAGTTLTNAGV
-2196 IAGQTNGV
+2196 IAGQANGV
-2204 VGSDDYQT
+2204 MGSDDYQT

-2236 NLSTGDGVRFTAGGS
+2236 NLSTGDSVRFTAGGS

-2303 GQTSTITNH
+2303 GVTSTITNH
-2312 NGGALVGGIGA
+2312 NGGALVGGTGS

-2336 EAGSYMYGSI
+2336 EYGSYMYGSI

-2361 VYGDYDATSGAGV
+2361 VYGDYDASSGAGV
-2374 DNVTLRSGTITNVN
+2374 DNVIFRGGSIYNAN
-2388 LGDGDDTFVYIGGN
+2388 LGDGDDSFTYFGGT
-2402 ITGMV
+2402 ISGMV
-2407 DGGAGSDM
+2407 DGGAGNDW
-2415 LFADFGAGTSYDVSL
+2415 LYADFGDAGESVSVSL
-2430 ANFSN
+2430 ANFIG
-2435 FEGFGLTSGD
+2435 FENLGLVSGD
-2445 VTLTGT
+2445 MTLTGPSA
-2451 GTNTGQA
+2451 NPGQS
-2458 IYAGYNGNPAGTI
+2458 ISAGVRGMPSGTI
-2471 TFQDT
+2471 TFDGT
-2476 GDLTGDIYV
+2476 SDLTGDIWV
-2485 NGGSIRANTAGAFG
+2485 NGGTIRAATAGAFG
-2499 SGTIHMIDP
+2499 TGTIHMVDP
-2508 TATFGATGTY
+2508 TAVFGMTGTY
-2518 ANNISLEVVTPSS
+2518 ANNIDLQAVDTVNDPAVLRAETGVT
-2531 ANPSTLNADS
+2531 
-2541 GVVATLTG
+2541 ATLTG
-2549 AITTGTGAG
+2549 AITESLAG
-2558 IDPSQDLVFGGG
+2558 QNLVFQGSMGSG
-2570 GTLVLTNTAN
+2570 FVLTNAAN
-2580 DWAGTTTINSGTT
+2580 DWTGTTTISAGASLTGT
-2593 LVGASDTISGSA
+2593 SDTISGGD
-2605 IVNNGK
+2605 IVNNGLLTYNQAANGTVWQDITGTGNFVK
-2611 LAYQQAYSGT
+2611 TGTGDLTLAGTNNWTGTTTVSGGTLIGTTDSISGSSVTMSGGSLYFQQANSGT
-2621 VGQDISGNGYVNVS
+2621 FAANISGSDGGVFVK
-2635 GLAAGNALT
+2635 GLAAGNTLT
-2644 FAGTNSFNGTIQIA
+2644 FSGNTNYVGSFTVVDGSAIA
-2658 DASNVVI
+2658 F
-2665 DGATDTGNFLSVD
+2665 TGSV
-2678 LGAGASRLDV
+2678 
-2688 TANGSLTSSY
+2688 N
-2698 SGVHGSGA
+2698 SGA
-2706 GQSVYNLGSI
+2706 GVSVALAGAGSSL
-2716 TSSGDTIFM
+2716 T
-2725 TGANALIDNS
+2725 NS
-2735 GTITGARA
+2735 GTITGVRA
-2743 FSTNGT
+2743 IDAMAAGTSVTN
-2749 DAQLINRAG
+2749 LAG
-2758 GTLTGNAYQ
+2758 GTIDGTSDSAA
-2767 TVYLGNGGTVDNS
+2767 VFWNGGTLSNAGTLTAS
-2780 GIIQSL
+2780 GSL
-2786 TNFTAI
+2786 ATVYMA
-2792 YGVNGATAITNNAGG
+2792 GATG
-2807 LITGDGTVIAVY
+2807 
-2819 GAGSSVTNAGSITS
+2819 SVTNAAGGSITS
-2833 TADTA
+2833 TASTGLNIYTA
-2838 VYLGGGG
+2838 SFTLDNAGQISGLTGVYVGTGTSGTLTNQASGTITGTTYGIQTNSAGLTIDNYGSISGGSATSASAVRAAGANVTVINEAGATMSGWRGIVTTGAGATVTNYGTVTGIADNALSLDGGG
-2845 TVTNSGSITANG
+2845 TGTNALGGILNATAPGGWGIFVNNTGTAINNGTINADIGIAFAGNGTHTATNTATINGISAGVATWTGASAASLVNSGTIAATTGAGVNYVSGGSVTNS
-2857 NGVGVWTSAGGTFT
+2857 
-2871 NQAGGTITGGYAGM
+2871 GTITGGTAGYGIATTGATTITNQSGGKIEGGLGAL
-2885 YLDGVDQI
+2885 YLDGAAAI
-2893 TVNLEAG
+2893 TVNLDAG
-2900 STTDRIF
+2900 STTIG
-2907 AIGNGTRVITIA
+2907 AIGSV
-2919 GTLNGGYAGGTGD
+2919 GTGD
-2932 DLITLDTSATVN
+2932 RIVNISGTLTGNYVGGDGADALTLDTGAVFN
-2944 GTLDGG
+2944 GTLSGG
-2950 NSGIDTLTLTGTGSA
+2950 AGNDTLALVGTGSG
-2965 TLGDVTHFASATKT
+2965 TLGAVTGFESATKS

-2984 TLGSSNDIGAWSV
+2984 TLGGANDVASWTV
-2997 IGGTIATKGG
+2997 TGGTLATGG
-3007 IDNGASV
+3007 AIDNAASV
-3014 DLSSGTLQLNYH
+3014 NLAAGGTLQLTAD
-3026 ETIGILTG
+3026 EGIGTLSGTGTVSLGSHTLGLLAGTSSFAGALTG
-3034 TGNVALGTYMLG
+3034 TGN
-3046 LTSGTGSF
+3046 
-3054 TGTLNGTTGGLL
+3054 LL
-3066 IDGAHLSFGGQAT
+3066 IDGANLTFGGTAG
-3079 YSGLTGVY
+3079 YTGVTQVN
-3087 SGSLTLMAGATF
+3087 SGSLTLAAGASF
-3099 NADSTLLVDSAGT
+3099 DPASTLIVGTAGT
-3112 LDLGATAITVA
+3112 LDLSTIGMTVSQAT
-3123 AARLDGTL
+3123 LNGTL
-3131 DGTGTLAAHDIELN
+3131 NGAGTLTATTIALN
-3145 GATVNGNLAGNTLTQ
+3145 GATVNGNLSGAVGNTGGVSLLNGTI
-3160 ASGTSSIA
+3160 SGGNVSVTA
-3168 GTIGMDVLVSGG
+3168 GTLRLG
-3180 TLQLAAGNRI
+3180 AANRI
-3190 ADTATVQVN
+3190 ADTAELGVAQGATF
-3199 SGTMLDLQAFDDT
+3199 DLQGYNET
-3212 VGTLVLSGTLAGT
+3212 VAVAGIAGTLAGTGTLTASQYKLSGATVNANLGAGTLVNLAAISTLNGTLAGDAVVQAGTLSLGASDRIANGATVSVASLATLNIGGFNDTIGTLELAGTLNGNGTLTASQYKLSAATVNANLGAGTLFNLADTSTLNGMLAGDAVVQAGTLSLGAADRIGNASTVAVASGATFNIGAFNDTIGTLALSGTLAGT
-3225 GTLTASQYQLTGATV
+3225 GTLTASQYLLS
-3240 NGNLGAGVLYN
+3240 NN
-3251 LGGTSTLNG
+3251 
-3260 TSAGNVAVQAGTLV
+3260 AV
-3274 LGAANR
+3274 
-3280 LADTAIVTV
+3280 
-3289 SSGATLDLGA
+3289 
-3299 FGDTIGALG
+3299 
-3308 LNGTLAG
+3308 
-3315 TGTLTAAEYD
+3315 
-3325 LNGAT
+3325 

-3338 TLYNLAG
+3338 TL
-3345 TSTLNGT
+3345 S
-3352 AAGDV
+3352 
-3357 SVQGG
+3357 
-3362 TLVLGAANRLADNA
+3362 
-3376 TVAVASGATLD
+3376 
-3387 IGGFSDTIGALAL
+3387 
-3400 LGTLNGSGTLT
+3400 
-3411 AGQYQLTGAVV
+3411 
-3422 NANLG
+3422 
-3427 TGTLENLAGVSTLNG
+3427 
-3442 TAAGNV
+3442 
-3448 LVSGGTLK
+3448 
-3456 LAAAERLADT
+3456 
-3466 ATLAVATGATLDL
+3466 
-3479 GANSEAVALA
+3479 
-3489 GLNGTLAGTGTLI
+3489 
-3502 AGQYQLTGATVNANL
+3502 
-3517 GAGTLYNLGGTSTL
+3517 NLGGTSVL
-3531 NGTAAGDVSVQAGT
+3531 NGTT
-3545 LALGASNRLAD
+3545 ASN
-3556 TAVVAVAS
+3556 
-3564 GATLDIGAFNDTVGA
+3564 
-3579 LALLGTLNGTGTLTA
+3579 
-3594 SQYQLT
+3594 
-3600 GATVNANL
+3600 
-3608 GAGRVFNL
+3608 
-3616 GGTSTLNGTAAGD
+3616 

-3645 ADTAVLDIG
+3645 VDTATVAVSSNAI
-3654 TGATF
+3654 F
-3659 DLGAFNESVALA
+3659 DLGANNETVGLLAL
-3671 GIGGTLAG
+3671 GGTLSG
-3679 TGTLTAS
+3679 TGTLTAAE
-3686 QYQLSGATVNANLA
+3686 YQLSTATVNANIGAGNVYNL
-3700 AGTLFSVGGVSTLNG
+3700 AGTSTLNG
-3715 TSAAGAATIQAG
+3715 TVGAGTVVVQGG

-3736 LANNAAVAINSIAT
+3736 VANNATLGVSSGAV
-3750 FDLAGYTETIA
+3750 FDLAGYTETVGG
-3761 SLSNGAGGGG
+3761 LAGTG

-3782 SGNADSGFSGNIT
+3782 SN
-3795 GSGVFEKQGTG
+3795 
-3806 RLTLAGNLAMTG
+3806 
-3818 RIDLTAGTLAYAGT
+3818 T
-3832 SAGGM
+3832 SE
-3837 RVQGGTLIGSGSF
+3837 QS
-3850 AGNLALA
+3850 
-3857 SGTLSPGGLAT
+3857 
-3868 GLVGTTIQPIGSF
+3868 
-3881 SAGSLNVTGGTLAF
+3881 
-3895 DFGGTSLNFASDS
+3895 FGG
-3908 IRVTGAATLSG
+3908 
-3919 GTVAVNSL
+3919 
-3927 SQAASDYRFNQLYTI
+3927 
-3942 VQAGSLTGTFGNG
+3942 
-3955 ATFTNVANNPNLRWR
+3955 
-3970 LRYDLLAN
+3970 
-3978 AVVLQVQKNV
+3978 
-3988 DFATDV
+3988 
-3994 PAGSG
+3994 
-3999 NLSAVAGALTSATTG
+3999 
-4014 NATDEFS
+4014 
-4021 NTLNTLAAL
+4021 
-4030 SQAQRIEAYKSFS
+4030 
-4043 GEALT
+4043 
-4048 DISTA
+4048 
-4053 TMSANNLFADL
+4053 
-4064 LRDRVGNGGDS
+4064 
-4075 LVGGG
+4075 
-4080 FGDTSLAQVRSTAT
+4080 
-4094 AGSGFASRLANA
+4094 
-4106 DAPGGSGNGGGIW
+4106 
-4119 GQAYGGYQKLL
+4119 
-4130 GGAGHVGVENT
+4130 
-4141 TAGVA
+4141 
-4146 MGAELRLDGF
+4146 
-4156 TAGVA
+4156 
-4161 GGVAEIDGDVN
+4161 
-4172 ARNSTVTGNQ
+4172 
-4182 YQLGGYAS
+4182 
-4190 YDAGSLFVS
+4190 
-4199 ASGTWYSADFDTKR
+4199 
-4213 TIALGGSTSLATG
+4213 
-4226 DAHADG
+4226 
-4232 YSFGASA
+4232 
-4239 GYRAEL
+4239 
-4245 GGGLHAAIVAS
+4245 AI
-4256 ASQTHDSRDGFT
+4256 
-4268 ERASGGLGLSVAKA
+4268 
-4282 SRDVFTAT
+4282 
-4290 GELRLAAKVKTGSG
+4290 
-4304 YTMPWVSAGVRYNT
+4304 
-4318 GDLDSL
+4318 
-4324 GNMRFAGAPTGTGS
+4324 TGTGS
-4338 FLVEGARMAPVLGT
+4338 IDKQGLG
-4352 LGVGIDAHASDNVR
+4352 R
-4366 LGIALEAA
+4366 LNLA
-4374 AGDKTREGRA
+4374 
-4384 SVRVKIGF
+4384 

>member
-61 YTDDTATNGGVMVD
+61 YTDDTAANGGVMVD
-75 NTQSAGVTMTGVTI
+75 NTQSSGVTMTGVTI

-141 AIGQTDTSSTTDLNA
+141 AIGQFDTNSTTDLNA

-185 SGDTGIYATSTTSTV
+185 SGDTGIYATSTTATV
-200 NLSLKAPTISGFTT
+200 DLSLKAPTISGFAT
-214 GINALS
+214 GISALS

-233 STLTNGTGIAASAS
+233 TTLANGTGIAASAS
-247 NASAGVTVSSGS
+247 NAIAAVNVTSGS

-273 SSNTA
+273 SSNTT

-297 MRSAQAGQT
+297 MKSAQSGQT
-306 NTVTVGAAIGNSAR
+306 NTVTVGAAIGNSTR

-329 AGVVGGINTVYANA
+329 AGAIGGINTVYANA

-354 GSGWINTDL
+354 GSGWTNTDL
-363 IVNVASGVT
+363 VVNVASGVT
-372 VSSQGTSA
+372 VSSQGSSA

-388 VVNNGTISAT
+388 IVNNGTISAT
-398 AAGGVGVRNSQGPS
+398 AAGGTGVRNSQGPS

-440 GIITATNSSAI
+440 GTLTATNNSAI

-462 GSGIITGGSSAN
+462 ASGHITGGSAAN

-484 FSPGQTINSDGQITG
+484 FSPGQTVNSDGQITG

-529 LGTGATTVNL
+529 LGSGATTVNL
-539 AGTLAG
+539 AGALVG

-583 TFSGT
+583 AFSGT

-604 STNKTLNLT
+604 STNKTLDLV

-633 LTGSRDG
+633 LTGSRNG

-656 NGSLTNIAGVAVTLT
+656 NGSLTNIAGVGVTLT

-709 TGASSAIA
+709 IGASSAIA

-724 NYGTITYAAGGSITT
+724 NYGTITYAAGGAITT

-744 LASSNQLSLSNHT
+744 LASTNQLSLGNHT

-792 TGISVVEN
+792 SGTSVVQN
-800 NSTGRIYGAT
+800 NATGRIYGAT
-810 GEGAGLLIN
+810 GEGSGLLIN
-819 NGAVQVTNAGQIVGA
+819 SGAVQVTNAGQIVGA
-834 GTAGIYNAGSGLLSL
+834 GTAGIYNAGSGLLSI

-878 TANITNTGSIR
+878 TANITNTGAIR
-889 GASGGIAATGALTLV
+889 GASGGIATTGALTLV
-904 NIGMVNGVGTGTLA
+904 NIGMINGVGTGTLA

-986 GSGTGGTVLTGSTGG
+986 GSGTGSTVLTGITGG

-1009 ASGRITGGSGNDT
+1009 ASGRITGGAGNDT

-1079 TGTGAQTG
+1079 NGTGADAG
-1087 SFSLATSTGA
+1087 SFSLVTSTGA
-1097 ETITKLDSGTWV
+1097 ETITKLDSGTWT
-1109 LSGAAAVPGITVNS
+1109 LTGAAVVPGITVNS

-1136 GTINANGGTVL
+1136 GTINANGGIVR
-1147 ANGSGAFNGAVVHL
+1147 ADGSGAFGSAVVHL
-1161 LTSNVQFG
+1161 LSSNVQFA
-1169 ASGVYSNNFVL
+1169 ASGAYANNFVL
-1180 DVPAVLNGQAAVFE
+1180 DVPAVLNGQPAVFE

-1216 GQAIGASQAVTFAG
+1216 GQAIGASQAVTFTG

-1245 SGITTINSGVTV
+1245 TGITTINSGVTV
-1257 RGSTSVISGGS
+1257 RGSTSAISGGS

-1277 IQSGASSIGTV
+1277 IQSGASSIGKV
-1288 ISGNG
+1288 ISGSG

-1321 QVGDGGYTG
+1321 QVGDGAASG

-1335 ITVDAGGTLVFNRAD
+1335 ITVDSGGTLIFNRTD
-1350 NYDFTSAISGDGNVQ
+1350 NYDFTSAISGAGNVQ
-1365 ALGTVSLSGAITTT
+1365 ALGTVSLSGAITNTGN
-1379 STLTVDSAT
+1379 LTVDSAT
-1388 GGQVTLTGARS
+1388 GGQVTLTGSRS
-1399 GANASA
+1399 GANASG
-1405 VTLAGVGNILRVG
+1405 VTLAGSGNILRVG

-1438 GVDNFGSITNTG
+1438 GVDNFGAITNIG

-1490 INHVASGGIV
+1490 INHVGSGGIV

-1522 NQGGSGNLSINNY
+1522 NQGGSGNLSVNNY

-1552 GMGGTGT
+1552 GMGGVGT

-1687 TGSWDGVYLAS
+1687 TGSWDGVYLSS
-1698 GGSVTNTGTIS
+1698 GGAVTNTGTIS

-1797 LTFNNSGGT
+1797 LNFNNSGGT

-1811 NAGVNVA
+1811 NAGLNVA
-1818 GTGNQLYNSGT
+1818 GTSNQLFNSGT

-1849 GSFNNQTNGLVSG
+1849 GSLNNQTNGLISG

-1895 SSGSAIVT
+1895 SNGSAIVT
-1903 NQADGTIVGQGWG
+1903 NQADGVIVGQGWG
-1916 IQVATTANINNSGF
+1916 ISVSGTANINNSGF

-1956 GGYLNNGSGATIVGG
+1956 GGYFSNNVTGTVTGG
-1971 NYGVASGGTTAANIG
+1971 NYGVASGGTTAANIA
-1986 NSGTITGGAY
+1986 NAGTITGGTY
-1996 AIYLTGT
+1996 AIYLTGN
-2003 NADTVN
+2003 NADTVS
-2009 LYAGSTTNGAI
+2009 LFAGSTTNGAI
-2020 ALGGGDDTLNW
+2020 ALGDGDDTLNW

-2037 SIDGEGGN
+2037 SINGGNGN
-2045 DRFAASISAP
+2045 DRFAATVSAP
-2055 TTLDLSTIT
+2055 ATLDLSTLT

-2081 TQTPT
+2081 TQAPT
-2086 DGGWTVTGSNLAL
+2086 EGGWSVSGSNLVL
-2099 GGTAKLEMTGTG
+2099 GGTAKLEMTSTG
-2111 VTLVNASASLT
+2111 VTLVNADASLA
-2122 VSAGGQLIAHDD
+2122 VNAGGQLIAHDA
-2134 YGVAAYAGG
+2134 YAVASYAGG

-2150 IKSTGGFDGVITN
+2150 IKSTGSGFDGVITN

-2185 AYGTTLTNAGV
+2185 AAGTTLTNAGV
-2196 IAGQTNGV
+2196 IAGQANGV
-2204 VGSDDYQT
+2204 MGSDDYQT

-2236 NLSTGDGVRFTAGGS
+2236 NLNTGDGVRFTAGGS

-2295 GISIDTAG
+2295 GISIDTASG
-2303 GQTSTITNH
+2303 VTSTITNH
-2312 NGGALVGGIGA
+2312 NGGALVGGTGA

-2374 DNVTLRSGTITNVN
+2374 DNVTLRSGTIANVN

-2471 TFQDT
+2471 TFENT

-2508 TATFGATGTY
+2508 TATFAATGTY

-2531 ANPSTLNADS
+2531 ANPSTLNTTA
-2541 GVVATLTG
+2541 GVIATLSGT
-2549 AITTGTGAG
+2549 ITTGTGAG
-2558 IDPSQDLVFGGG
+2558 VDPDQQLVIGGSG
-2570 GTLVLTNTAN
+2570 TIILTNAANSWSGTTIVNAGATLQGTSATISGSGIVANGTLAYVQPVSGTVTQGITGNGTVSVAGLGAGEALSFSGSNTVAGGITVLDGSAI
-2580 DWAGTTTINSGTT
+2580 INSGT
-2593 LVGASDTISGSA
+2593 
-2605 IVNNGK
+2605 
-2611 LAYQQAYSGT
+2611 
-2621 VGQDISGNGYVNVS
+2621 
-2635 GLAAGNALT
+2635 LAATG
-2644 FAGTNSFNGTIQIA
+2644 GT
-2658 DASNVVI
+2658 
-2665 DGATDTGNFLSVD
+2665 SVT
-2678 LGAGASRLDV
+2678 L
-2688 TANGSLTSSY
+2688 ANG
-2698 SGVHGSGA
+2698 GS
-2706 GQSVYNLGSI
+2706 
-2716 TSSGDTIFM
+2716 F
-2725 TGANALIDNS
+2725 
-2735 GTITGARA
+2735 
-2743 FSTNGT
+2743 TN
-2749 DAQLINRAG
+2749 
-2758 GTLTGNAYQ
+2758 
-2767 TVYLGNGGTVDNS
+2767 
-2780 GIIQSL
+2780 
-2786 TNFTAI
+2786 
-2792 YGVNGATAITNNAGG
+2792 
-2807 LITGDGTVIAVY
+2807 DGTVTGQVRSTSAAATGVTNTGTINGTVYNAGTGALTVANQAGATIQGSNAILANAV
-2819 GAGSSVTNAGSITS
+2819 ANVTNAGTIRS
-2833 TADTA
+2833 TGTDYAIG
-2838 VYLGGGG
+2838 LLSGG
-2845 TVTNSGSITANG
+2845 TIVNSGSIEGGSSTNDG
-2857 NGVGVWTSAGGTFT
+2857 WGVNSTGTLVFT
-2871 NQAGGTITGGYAGM
+2871 NQAGGSIGGAGGAILSFGGATID
-2885 YLDGVDQI
+2885 LQ
-2893 TVNLEAG
+2893 AG
-2900 STTDRIF
+2900 STTNGAIQVVGNAAASVTVAGNYTGIIGLGAGDDTLTLDSGATIGAGSVFNGNGGSDTLVLAGTGNASLDIGTALNFEARAMNGTGVWTLTGNDGSNGAWQVNSGTLAVSGGS
-2907 AIGNGTRVITIA
+2907 AIGNGALVTIAAPGTLQLLANEQVGNIAGSGAIQLGANALMLGGGTSSSFSGTISGTGSLAIFGGTSLTLTGAQAYTGVTQVGGTLTLAGSNLLADASSLSIQAGGIVDLGAGNDTIAEATIA
-2919 GTLNGGYAGGTGD
+2919 GTLNGT
-2932 DLITLDTSATVN
+2932 
-2944 GTLDGG
+2944 GTLTATG
-2950 NSGIDTLTLTGTGSA
+2950 NAFLTGGVVNA
-2965 TLGDVTHFASATKT
+2965 NLAGNALFQD
-2979 GTGTW
+2979 
-2984 TLGSSNDIGAWSV
+2984 
-2997 IGGTIATKGG
+2997 
-3007 IDNGASV
+3007 
-3014 DLSSGTLQLNYH
+3014 SGT
-3026 ETIGILTG
+3026 
-3034 TGNVALGTYMLG
+3034 
-3046 LTSGTGSF
+3046 S
-3054 TGTLNGTTGGLL
+3054 TLNGTAAFSSVSIRGG
-3066 IDGAHLSFGGQAT
+3066 
-3079 YSGLTGVY
+3079 
-3087 SGSLTLMAGATF
+3087 TLALDASNRLADNTQLGILAGA
-3099 NADSTLLVDSAGT
+3099 T
-3112 LDLGATAITVA
+3112 LDLGAYSDTIGTAVVFGTVN
-3123 AARLDGTL
+3123 
-3131 DGTGTLAAHDIELN
+3131 GTGTLTANLLQLN
-3145 GATVNGNLAGNTLTQ
+3145 GTTINANLGGTVMNIGGISVLNGT
-3160 ASGTSSIA
+3160 ASGNVEVGA
-3168 GTIGMDVLVSGG
+3168 GTLVLGAS
-3180 TLQLAAGNRI
+3180 NRL
-3190 ADTATVQVN
+3190 ADTATVLID
-3199 SGTMLDLQAFDDT
+3199 SGATLDIGAFNDT
-3212 VGTLVLSGTLAGT
+3212 VGIAAIGGTLAGT
-3225 GTLTASQYQLTGATV
+3225 GTLTAGEYQLGA
-3240 NGNLGAGVLYN
+3240 
-3251 LGGTSTLNG
+3251 
-3260 TSAGNVAVQAGTLV
+3260 
-3274 LGAANR
+3274 
-3280 LADTAIVTV
+3280 
-3289 SSGATLDLGA
+3289 
-3299 FGDTIGALG
+3299 
-3308 LNGTLAG
+3308 
-3315 TGTLTAAEYD
+3315 
-3325 LNGAT
+3325 AT

-3338 TLYNLAG
+3338 TVYNLAG

-3352 AAGDV
+3352 AAGNV

-3362 TLVLGAANRLADNA
+3362 TLVLGAANRLADTA
-3376 TVAVASGATLD
+3376 TVVVASGATLD
-3387 IGGFSDTIGALAL
+3387 IGAFSDTVDALAL
-3400 LGTLNGSGTLT
+3400 FGTLNGSGTL
-3411 AGQYQLTGAVV
+3411 
-3422 NANLG
+3422 
-3427 TGTLENLAGVSTLNG
+3427 
-3442 TAAGNV
+3442 AA
-3448 LVSGGTLK
+3448 S
-3456 LAAAERLADT
+3456 
-3466 ATLAVATGATLDL
+3466 
-3479 GANSEAVALA
+3479 
-3489 GLNGTLAGTGTLI
+3489 
-3502 AGQYQLTGATVNANL
+3502 QYQLTGATVNANL
-3517 GAGTLYNLGGTSTL
+3517 GAGTLFNLGGVSTLNGTVAGNVLVNGGTLGIGAAERLADTATLVVASGATFDLGANRETVAFAGLSGTLAGTGTLIASEYQLNGATVNANLGAGTVFNLGGTSTL
-3531 NGTAAGDVSVQAGT
+3531 NGTAAGNVSVQAGT

-3556 TAVVAVAS
+3556 TAEVAVAS
-3564 GATLDIGAFNDTVGA
+3564 GATLDIGAFNEMVGA

-3608 GAGRVFNL
+3608 AAGTVYNL
-3616 GGTSTLNGTAAGD
+3616 AGTSTLNGTAAGD
-3629 VSVQA
+3629 VVVQA

-3659 DLGAFNESVALA
+3659 DLGAFNETVALA

-3700 AGTLFSVGGVSTLNG
+3700 AGTVFNVGGVSTLNG
-3715 TSAAGAATIQAG
+3715 TSAAGTAILQAG

-3736 LANNAAVAINSIAT
+3736 LANNAAVAINTNAV

-3818 RIDLTAGTLAYAGT
+3818 RIDLTAGTLVYAGS

-3850 AGNLALA
+3850 AGNLTVA
-3857 SGTLSPGGLAT
+3857 SGTFSPGGLAT
-3868 GLVGTTIQPIGSF
+3868 GLVGSAIQPIGSF
-3881 SAGSLNVTGGTLAF
+3881 TAGSLNVTGGTLAF
-3895 DFGGTSLNFASDS
+3895 DFGGASLNFASDS

-3955 ATFTNVANNPNLRWR
+3955 ATFTNVANDPNLRWR

-3988 DFATDV
+3988 DFGTDV

-3999 NLSAVAGALTSATTG
+3999 NLSAVAGALTSATSG

-4080 FGDTSLAQVRSTAT
+4080 FGDTSLSQVRSTAT

-4190 YDAGSLFVS
+4190 YDAGSVFVS

-4226 DAHADG
+4226 DVHADG
-4232 YSFGASA
+4232 YSVGASA

-4256 ASQTHDSRDGFT
+4256 ASQTHDSRDGFS
-4268 ERASGGLGLSVAKA
+4268 ERASGGLGLNVANA

-4290 GELRLAAKVKTGSG
+4290 GELRLGAKVKTGSG
-4304 YTMPWVSAGVRYNT
+4304 YAMPWVSAGVRYNA

-4366 LGIALEAA
+4366 LGIALEGA

>member
-1 MVGRGNGVGTSRG
+1 MIDRGNGAGASKAV

-43 LAQSTSPAGGGT
+43 LAQSTSPADGGT
-55 ISGSGT
+55 ITGTGT
-61 YTDDTATNGGVMVD
+61 YIDDTMANGGVMVD
-75 NTQSAGVTMTGVTI
+75 NTQSSGVTMSGVTI

-105 AGGQSA
+105 GSGQSA
-111 VLYTAGANSLRS
+111 VLYTTGANSLRS

-133 AGGGNLTW
+133 AGSGNLTW

-185 SGDTGIYATSTTSTV
+185 SGDTGIYATSTTATV
-200 NLSLKAPTISGFTT
+200 DLSLKAPTISGFAT

-233 STLTNGTGIAASAS
+233 TTLANGTGIAASAS
-247 NASAGVTVSSGS
+247 NAIAAVNVTSGS

-273 SSNTA
+273 SSNTT

-297 MRSAQAGQT
+297 MKSAQSGQT
-306 NTVTVGAAIGNSAR
+306 NTVTVGAAIGNSTR

-329 AGVVGGINTVYANA
+329 SGAIGGLNTVYANA

-354 GSGWINTDL
+354 GSGWTNTDL
-363 IVNVASGVT
+363 VVNVASGVT
-372 VSSQGTSA
+372 VSSQGSSA

-388 VVNNGTISAT
+388 IVNNGTISAT
-398 AAGGVGVRNSQGPS
+398 AAGGTGVRNSQGPS

-440 GIITATNSSAI
+440 GTLTATNNSAI

-462 GSGIITGGSSAN
+462 ASGHITGGSAAN

-479 FDSSA
+479 FDSST

-499 GGAGAIR
+499 GGAGAIS

-516 LNAPSYT
+516 LNAPSMT
-523 TGLISV
+523 SGLIKVAGS
-529 LGTGATTVNL
+529 GATTVNL
-539 AGTLAG
+539 AGTLVG
-545 DYDGSGSTGAQNF
+545 NYDGSTATGVQNF
-558 RLGANGSMQSADFG
+558 RLGANGSMQGATFG
-572 SGNDTFTWAGG
+572 SGNDTFTWGGG

-604 STNKTLNLT
+604 STNKTLDLV

-633 LTGSRDG
+633 LTGSRNG

-656 NGSLTNIAGVAVTLT
+656 NGSLTNITGTAVTLT

-686 TGDVIYSSGN
+686 TGDVIYSSGT

-739 QGNGV
+739 QGNGI
-744 LASSNQLSLSNHT
+744 LASNNQLSLGNHT

-792 TGISVVEN
+792 SGTSVVQN
-800 NSTGRIYGAT
+800 NATGRIYGAT
-810 GEGAGLLIN
+810 GEGSGLLIN
-819 NGAVQVTNAGQIVGA
+819 SGAVQVTNAGQIVGA
-834 GTAGIYNAGSGLLSL
+834 GTAGIYNAGGGLLSL

-889 GASGGIAATGALTLV
+889 GASGGIATTGALTLV

-959 LGGGSDA
+959 LGGGNDA

-1009 ASGRITGGSGNDT
+1009 ASGRITGGAGNDT

-1045 SAGTVTLQNS
+1045 SAGTVTLQSS

-1079 TGTGAQTG
+1079 TGTGADAG

-1097 ETITKLDSGTWV
+1097 ETITKLDSGTWT
-1109 LSGAAAVPGITVNS
+1109 LTGAAVVPGITVNS

-1136 GTINANGGTVL
+1136 GTINANGGIVL
-1147 ANGSGAFNGAVVHL
+1147 ANGAGAFGSAVVHL

-1180 DVPAVLNGQAAVFE
+1180 DVPAVLNGQPAVFE

-1245 SGITTINSGVTV
+1245 TGLTTINSGVTV
-1257 RGSTSVISGGS
+1257 RGSTSAISGNS

-1277 IQSGASSIGTV
+1277 AQSGASSSGKV
-1288 ISGNG
+1288 ISGSG

-1298 GGQVTL
+1298 SGQVTL
-1304 TGFNTYT
+1304 TGFNTYI
-1311 GGTTVAGGSL
+1311 GGTTVAGGTL
-1321 QVGDGGYTG
+1321 QIGDGAASG
-1330 RITGA
+1330 RIAGA
-1335 ITVDAGGTLVFNRAD
+1335 ITVDAGGTLVFNRSD
-1350 NYDFTSAISGDGNVQ
+1350 NYDFTSAISGAGNVQ
-1365 ALGTVSLSGAITTT
+1365 ALGTVSLSGPITTT
-1379 STLTVDSAT
+1379 GNLTVDSAT

-1399 GANASA
+1399 GAAVSA
-1405 VTLAGVGNILRVG
+1405 VTLAGVGNVLRVG

-1438 GVDNFGSITNTG
+1438 GVDNFGAITNTG

-1622 GVIQGSFLNGSGTDT
+1622 GVIQGSFLSGSGTDT

-1811 NAGVNVA
+1811 NAGLNVA
-1818 GTGNQLYNSGT
+1818 GTSNQLYNSGT

-1862 GTGGVLVGAASGVG
+1862 GTGGFLAGAASSVSV
-1876 IDNGGAIVGLDSGS
+1876 DNGGAIVGLDSGS

-1903 NQADGTIVGQGWG
+1903 NQATGTIVGQGWG

-1941 GTFTVNGTGN
+1941 GAFTVNGTGN

-1956 GGYLNNGSGATIVGG
+1956 GGYFSNNVTGTVTGG
-1971 NYGVASGGTTAANIG
+1971 NYGVASGGTTAANIA
-1986 NSGTITGGAY
+1986 NAGTITGGTY
-1996 AIYLTGT
+1996 AIYLTGN
-2003 NADTVN
+2003 NADTVS
-2009 LYAGSTTNGAI
+2009 LFASSTTNGAI
-2020 ALGGGDDTLNW
+2020 ALGDGDDTLNW

-2037 SIDGEGGN
+2037 SINGGNGN
-2045 DRFAASISAP
+2045 DRFAATVSAP
-2055 TTLDLSTIT
+2055 ASLDLSTLT

-2081 TQTPT
+2081 TQAPT
-2086 DGGWTVTGSNLAL
+2086 EGGWSVSGSNLVL

-2111 VTLVNASASLT
+2111 VTLVNADASLA
-2122 VSAGGQLIAHDD
+2122 VNAGGQLIAHD
-2134 YGVAAYAGG
+2134 AYAVASYTGG

-2150 IKSTGGFDGVITN
+2150 IKSTGSGFDGVITN

-2185 AYGTTLTNAGV
+2185 AAGTTLTNAGV
-2196 IAGQTNGV
+2196 IAGQANGV
-2204 VGSDDYQT
+2204 MGSDDYQT

-2251 VTNVGGYVNGN
+2251 VTNFGGYVNGN

-2273 VTISGGAAT
+2273 VTISGGATT

-2303 GQTSTITNH
+2303 GVTSTITNH
-2312 NGGALVGGIGA
+2312 NGGALVGGTGA
-2323 ALLSGDGTVNMTN
+2323 ALLTGDGTVNMTN
-2336 EAGSYMYGSI
+2336 ENGSYMYGSI

-2353 RNIDLSGV
+2353 RNIDLAGV
-2361 VYGDYDATSGAGV
+2361 VYGDYDASSGAGV
-2374 DNVTLRSGTITNVN
+2374 DNVIFRSGGRITNVN
-2388 LGDGDDTFVYIGGN
+2388 LGDGDDSFTYFGGA
-2402 ITGMV
+2402 ISGMV
-2407 DGGAGSDM
+2407 DGGAGNDW
-2415 LFADFGAGTSYDVSL
+2415 LYADFSDAGESVSVSL
-2430 ANFSN
+2430 ANFIG
-2435 FEGFGLTSGD
+2435 FENLGLVSGD
-2445 VTLTGT
+2445 MTLTGPSA
-2451 GTNTGQA
+2451 NPGQS
-2458 IYAGYNGNPAGTI
+2458 ISAGIRGMPSGTI
-2471 TFQDT
+2471 TFDGT
-2476 GDLTGDIYV
+2476 SDLTGDIWV
-2485 NGGSIRANTAGAFG
+2485 NGGTIRAATAGAFG
-2499 SGTIHMIDP
+2499 TGTIHMVDP
-2508 TATFGATGTY
+2508 TAVFGATGTY
-2518 ANNISLEVVTPSS
+2518 ANNIDLAAVDTVNDPAVLRAETGVT
-2531 ANPSTLNADS
+2531 
-2541 GVVATLTG
+2541 ATLTG
-2549 AITTGTGAG
+2549 AITESLAG
-2558 IDPSQDLVFGGG
+2558 QNLVFQGSMGSG
-2570 GTLVLTNTAN
+2570 FVLTNTAN
-2580 DWAGTTTINSGTT
+2580 DWTGTTTISAGASLTGT
-2593 LVGASDTISGSA
+2593 SDTISGGD
-2605 IVNNGK
+2605 IVNNGLLTYNQSINGTVWQDITGTGNFVK
-2611 LAYQQAYSGT
+2611 AGTGELTLAGTNNWTGTTTVSGGTLIGTTDSISGSSVTMSGGSLYFQQANGGT
-2621 VGQDISGNGYVNVS
+2621 FASNISGSDGGVFVK
-2635 GLAAGNALT
+2635 GLAAGNTLT
-2644 FAGTNSFNGTIQIA
+2644 FSGNTNYVGSFTVVDGSAIA
-2658 DASNVVI
+2658 F
-2665 DGATDTGNFLSVD
+2665 TGSV
-2678 LGAGASRLDV
+2678 
-2688 TANGSLTSSY
+2688 N
-2698 SGVHGSGA
+2698 SGA
-2706 GQSVYNLGSI
+2706 GVSV
-2716 TSSGDTIFM
+2716 
-2725 TGANALIDNS
+2725 AL
-2735 GTITGARA
+2735 A
-2743 FSTNGT
+2743 
-2749 DAQLINRAG
+2749 
-2758 GTLTGNAYQ
+2758 
-2767 TVYLGNGGTVDNS
+2767 
-2780 GIIQSL
+2780 
-2786 TNFTAI
+2786 
-2792 YGVNGATAITNNAGG
+2792 
-2807 LITGDGTVIAVY
+2807 
-2819 GAGSSVTNAGSITS
+2819 GAGSSVTNSGTITGVRAIDVMAAGTSVTNLAGGTIDGTSNNAVLFSLGGTLNNAGTITASGGIATVYMEGATGSITNAAGGSITS
-2833 TADTA
+2833 TASTGLNINTA
-2838 VYLGGGG
+2838 
-2845 TVTNSGSITANG
+2845 S
-2857 NGVGVWTSAGGTFT
+2857 FT
-2871 NQAGGTITGGYAGM
+2871 LDNAGTITGGTGGYGIAATGAATITNQSGGKIEGGLGAL
-2885 YLDGVDQI
+2885 YLDGAAAI
-2893 TVNLEAG
+2893 TVNLNAG
-2900 STTDRIF
+2900 STT
-2907 AIGNGTRVITIA
+2907 IGTI
-2919 GTLNGGYAGGTGD
+2919 GSIGTGD
-2932 DLITLDTSATVN
+2932 RIVNIN
-2944 GTLDGG
+2944 GTLTGSYVGGDGVDALT
-2950 NSGIDTLTLTGTGSA
+2950 IDTGATVTGTLSGGAGNDTLALVGTGSA
-2965 TLGDVTHFASATKT
+2965 TLGAVTGFESATKS

-2984 TLGSSNDIGAWSV
+2984 TLGGTNDVASWTV
-2997 IGGTIATKGG
+2997 TGGTLATGG
-3007 IDNGASV
+3007 AIDNAALVNLATGA
-3014 DLSSGTLQLNYH
+3014 TLQLTAD
-3026 ETIGILTG
+3026 EGIGTLSGTGTVSLGNHTLGLFAGTSSFGGTLTG
-3034 TGNVALGTYMLG
+3034 TGNLLIDGANLTFGGTAGYTG
-3046 LTSGTGSF
+3046 LTQVGSGSLTLAAGASF
-3054 TGTLNGTTGGLL
+3054 DPASTLLVSAAGTLDLSTVGMTVSQATLYGTLNGT
-3066 IDGAHLSFGGQAT
+3066 
-3079 YSGLTGVY
+3079 
-3087 SGSLTLMAGATF
+3087 
-3099 NADSTLLVDSAGT
+3099 GT
-3112 LDLGATAITVA
+3112 LNSATIA
-3123 AARLDGTL
+3123 
-3131 DGTGTLAAHDIELN
+3131 LN
-3145 GATVNGNLAGNTLTQ
+3145 GATVNGNLSGAVTNTGGVSLLNGTTSGGNVSVT
-3160 ASGTSSIA
+3160 A
-3168 GTIGMDVLVSGG
+3168 GTLRLG
-3180 TLQLAAGNRI
+3180 AADRI
-3190 ADTATVQVN
+3190 ADTAELGVAQGATF
-3199 SGTMLDLQAFDDT
+3199 DLQ
-3212 VGTLVLSGTLAGT
+3212 G
-3225 GTLTASQYQLTGATV
+3225 
-3240 NGNLGAGVLYN
+3240 YN
-3251 LGGTSTLNG
+3251 
-3260 TSAGNVAVQAGTLV
+3260 
-3274 LGAANR
+3274 
-3280 LADTAIVTV
+3280 
-3289 SSGATLDLGA
+3289 
-3299 FGDTIGALG
+3299 
-3308 LNGTLAG
+3308 
-3315 TGTLTAAEYD
+3315 E
-3325 LNGAT
+3325 
-3330 VNANLGAG
+3330 
-3338 TLYNLAG
+3338 
-3345 TSTLNGT
+3345 
-3352 AAGDV
+3352 
-3357 SVQGG
+3357 
-3362 TLVLGAANRLADNA
+3362 
-3376 TVAVASGATLD
+3376 TVA
-3387 IGGFSDTIGALAL
+3387 
-3400 LGTLNGSGTLT
+3400 
-3411 AGQYQLTGAVV
+3411 
-3422 NANLG
+3422 
-3427 TGTLENLAGVSTLNG
+3427 
-3442 TAAGNV
+3442 
-3448 LVSGGTLK
+3448 
-3456 LAAAERLADT
+3456 
-3466 ATLAVATGATLDL
+3466 
-3479 GANSEAVALA
+3479 
-3489 GLNGTLAGTGTLI
+3489 I
-3502 AGQYQLTGATVNANL
+3502 AGI
-3517 GAGTLYNLGGTSTL
+3517 
-3531 NGTAAGDVSVQAGT
+3531 AGT
-3545 LALGASNRLAD
+3545 LA
-3556 TAVVAVAS
+3556 
-3564 GATLDIGAFNDTVGA
+3564 
-3579 LALLGTLNGTGTLTA
+3579 GTGTLTA

-3608 GAGRVFNL
+3608 GAGTLINLADASTLNGTLAGDAVVKAGTLSLGASDRIANTSTVSVASGAALNIGGFNDTIATLELAGTLNGNGTLTASQYKLTGATVNANLGAGTLVNLADTSTLNGTLAGNAVAQAGTLSLGASDRIADTSTVSVASLAALNIGGFNDTIGTLELAGTLNGTGTLTATQYKLSAATVNANLGTGTLVNLADASTLNGTLAGDALVQAGTLSLGAANRIGNTSTVAVASGATFNIGTFNDTIGTLELNGTLAGTGTLTAAQYKLDNNAVVNANLGAGALFNL
-3616 GGTSTLNGTAAGD
+3616 GGTSVLNGTTASN
-3629 VSVQA
+3629 VTVQA

-3645 ADTAVLDIG
+3645 VDTATLAVFSNAI
-3654 TGATF
+3654 F
-3659 DLGAFNESVALA
+3659 DLGANNETVASLA
-3671 GIGGTLAG
+3671 LGGTLAG
-3679 TGTLTAS
+3679 TGTLTATD
-3686 QYQLSGATVNANLA
+3686 YQLSAATVNANIG
-3700 AGTLFSVGGVSTLNG
+3700 AGTVYNLAGTSTLNG
-3715 TSAAGAATIQAG
+3715 TVGANTVTVQGG

-3736 LANNAAVAINSIAT
+3736 LANTATLGIASGGT
-3750 FDLAGYTETIA
+3750 FDLAGYTETVGG
-3761 SLSNGAGGGG
+3761 LAGSG

-3782 SGNADSGFSGNIT
+3782 SNTSEQSFGGAIT
-3795 GSGVFEKQGTG
+3795 GTGSIDKQGLGRLNLAGTFATTG
-3806 RLTLAGNLAMTG
+3806 RF
-3818 RIDLTAGTLAYAGT
+3818 DVTAGTLAFSGST
-3832 SAGGM
+3832 QGSI
-3837 RVQGGTLIGSGSF
+3837 RVQGGTLIGSGTV
-3850 AGNLALA
+3850 AGALTIA
-3857 SGTLSPGGLAT
+3857 SGTFSPGGLNG
-3868 GLVGTTIQPIGSF
+3868 GLGTVNPIGSF
-3881 SAGSLNVTGGTLAF
+3881 TVGSLVASGGTLLF
-3895 DFGGTSLNFASDS
+3895 DVGGTALNFASDS
-3908 IRVTGAATLSG
+3908 IKVNGAATLTG
-3919 GTVAVNSL
+3919 GTVAINAL
-3927 SQAASDYRFNQLYTI
+3927 SAVANDYRFNQTYVI
-3942 VQAGSLTGTFGNG
+3942 ISAGSISGTFANG
-3955 ATFTNVANNPNLRWR
+3955 ATFADVTGNNSLKWR
-3970 LRYDLLAN
+3970 LRYDLVPN
-3978 AVVLQVQKNV
+3978 SVVLQVQKGV
-3988 DFATDV
+3988 DFAADV
-3994 PAGSG
+3994 GPGDPNSLAVAQALMGGAGSA
-3999 NLSAVAGALTSATTG
+3999 SDSW
-4014 NATDEFS
+4014 S
-4021 NTLNTLAAL
+4021 NTLNAL
-4030 SQAQRIEAYKSFS
+4030 SALTPAQRIAAYRSFT
-4043 GEALT
+4043 GEILA
-4048 DISTA
+4048 DVSTA
-4053 TMSANNLFADL
+4053 TISANNLFTDL
-4064 LRDRVGNGGDS
+4064 LRQRVGDGSDA

-4080 FGDTSLAQVRSTAT
+4080 FAGSSLADVRTTTTAGNSFASALSGATLPGTGAGDDTSR
-4094 AGSGFASRLANA
+4094 
-4106 DAPGGSGNGGGIW
+4106 GGVW
-4119 GQAYGGYQKLL
+4119 GQVYGGYQKLL
-4130 GGAGHVGVENT
+4130 GDSAHAGVENT

-4146 MGAELRLDGF
+4146 MGVETKFDGL
-4156 TAGVA
+4156 TLGIA
-4161 GGVAEIDGDVN
+4161 GGVAQIDADMNSRN
-4172 ARNSTVTGNQ
+4172 ATVSGNQ

-4190 YDAGSLFVS
+4190 YDAGSLFIA
-4199 ASGTWYSADFDTKR
+4199 ASGSWYSGDFDSRR
-4213 TIALGGSTSLATG
+4213 TLSLGGTSSLATG
-4226 DAHADG
+4226 DISSKG
-4232 YSFGASA
+4232 YSFGLTGGFRTDLGNGLRLALIGSASKVHDKRDGFNESA
-4239 GYRAEL
+4239 A
-4245 GGGLHAAIVAS
+4245 GGLGLQVAS
-4256 ASQTHDSRDGFT
+4256 ASRD
-4268 ERASGGLGLSVAKA
+4268 L
-4282 SRDVFTAT
+4282 FTAS
-4290 GELRLAAKVKTGSG
+4290 GELRLGAKVKTGAG
-4304 YTMPWVSAGVRYNT
+4304 EAMPWVSAGVRYNS
-4318 GDLDSL
+4318 GDLDTL
-4324 GNMRFAGAPTGTGS
+4324 GAMRFAGAPTGLGS
-4338 FLVEGARMAPVLGT
+4338 FGVQGVRMAPVLGT
-4352 LGVGIDAHASDNVR
+4352 LGVGIDARASKNVR
-4366 LGIALEAA
+4366 LGVALEGA
-4374 AGDKTREGRA
+4374 AGENTREGRA
-4384 SVRVKIGF
+4384 SVRIKIGF